1 MGSEHRVG
9 SPVLEKVLSLLDN
22 IKSTEAGSVIYEH
35 VEDMLKE
42 IDTRD
47 CSVEQTYAEMLTSL
61 LKAISS
67 HFDEDDVLRVQIKMV
82 QLRLVPP
89 ISGSEISTLV
99 KHINQIAA
107 GISDSD
113 IDIEKMRQALAD
125 DAMLDAIPE
134 ASIDSAKVVETDSS
148 SSAEPLPVQDELSDS
163 GIIDPDT
170 VDSDPES
177 AEQDEQYAAMR
188 SGPRKE
194 RVEVNPQNF
203 SSIKNQELDEIRN
216 SLARHV
222 EEAIAQNQQFGVLLG
237 VELEALRNAE
247 TVQDVDAR
255 RTTLVGEIESLIY
268 KHATLSEKFSNAS
281 KYLTMIETDNQQLTD
296 ELDRVRL
303 LSLTDELTTLPNRR
317 AFMRRL
323 EDEVGR
329 VKRYGYPISLTLID
343 LDLFKEVNDRYGH
356 AGGDAVLKSYA
367 EEVLTIFRH
376 HDMVARYGGEE
387 FAVILPNTDKEGAL
401 SALRKVQEGVSQ
413 ILCVLNDD
421 TISMPTFSA
430 GLAQYIDGETPGQF
444 IERADD
450 ALYLAKNRGRNRI
463 ELADDET
470 IERDAPGKNDRSAQR
485 G

>member
-1 MGSEHRVG
+1 MGSDDRVG

-35 VEDMLKE
+35 VVDMLKE

-47 CSVEQTYAEMLTSL
+47 CSVELTYAEMLNSL
-61 LKAISS
+61 LEAISS

-113 IDIEKMRQALAD
+113 IDVEKMRQALAD
-125 DAMLDAIPE
+125 NATPGVIPE
-134 ASIDSAKVVETDSS
+134 A
-148 SSAEPLPVQDELSDS
+148 L
-163 GIIDPDT
+163 IDPVEIVEIDKNS
-170 VDSDPES
+170 SDEALAVQGALSGSDNAGSDNES
-177 AEQDEQYAAMR
+177 AEQDEQYVAMR
-188 SGPRKE
+188 SGPRKDK
-194 RVEVNPQNF
+194 VEVDPRNF
-203 SSIKNQELDEIRN
+203 PSIQNQELDEIRN

-247 TVQDVDAR
+247 TVHDVDVR
-255 RTTLVGEIESLIY
+255 RSTLVGEIESLIH

-343 LDLFKEVNDRYGH
+343 LDLFKGVNDQYGH
-356 AGGDAVLKSYA
+356 AGGDAVLKTYA

-401 SALRKVQEGVSQ
+401 SALRKVQEGVAQ
-413 ILCVLNDD
+413 ILCVLNDE

-430 GLAQYIDGETPGQF
+430 GLAQYIDGETPDQF
-444 IERADD
+444 IERADE
-450 ALYLAKNRGRNRI
+450 ALYRAKNQGRNRI
-463 ELADDET
+463 ELAGDEGA
-470 IERDAPGKNDRSAQR
+470 ESDASGKKDLSAHH
-485 G
+485 GWN